1 MSDELFLVRH
11 AETEHNVSGITQ
23 GWSDSALSPRGQ
35 AQVIALAA
43 RVAQLKP
50 DALFCSPLERAMS
63 TARPI
68 AEATGLE
75 IVSLD
80 DLREMN
86 YGRWEGQSFR
96 DIRVHDADAAR
107 RWFEDP
113 DAPCPG
119 GESHNDVRERM
130 IRAFAA
136 AASSARP
143 VIVTHGTAIRIGA
156 TVLLDAPVTISR
168 HLAQDNASINVFV
181 RRGERMVLKLW
192 NDTSHCS
199 EGRGQKAEGRN

>member
-1 MSDELFLVRH
+1 VSDELFLVRH
-11 AETEHNVSGITQ
+11 GETVHNVSGITQ
-23 GWSDSALSPRGQ
+23 GWSDSALSERGF
-35 AQVIALAA
+35 AQVRALAA

-50 DALFCSPLERAMS
+50 DAIFCSPLERAMS

-75 IVSLD
+75 IVALD

-96 DIRVHDADAAR
+96 DIRANDADAAR
-107 RWFEDP
+107 RWMEDP
-113 DAPCPG
+113 DCPCPG

-130 IRAFAA
+130 VRAFAVA
-136 AASSARP
+136 AGSARP

-156 TVLLDAPVTISR
+156 TVLLNAPVALSR
-168 HLAQDNASINVFV
+168 HLAQDNASINVFS
-181 RRGERMVLKLW
+181 RRGERMLLKLW
-192 NDTSHCS
+192 NDTSHCV
-199 EGRGQKAEGRN
+199 ER

>member
-1 MSDELFLVRH
+1 MSDELVLVRH
-11 AETEHNVSGITQ
+11 GETLHNVSGITQ
-23 GWSDSALSPRGQ
+23 GWSDSALSDRGN
-35 AQVIALAA
+35 AQVHALAA

-75 IVSLD
+75 IVALD

-96 DIRVHDADAAR
+96 DIRANDADAAR
-107 RWFEDP
+107 RWMEDP
-113 DAPCPG
+113 DCPCPG
-119 GESHNDVRERM
+119 GESHNDVRERLV
-130 IRAFAA
+130 RAFAA
-136 AASSARP
+136 AAGSARP

-156 TVLLDAPVTISR
+156 TVLLGTPVSLSR
-168 HLAQDNASINVFV
+168 QLAQDNASINHFV

-192 NDTSHCS
+192 NDTSHY
-199 EGRGQKAEGRN
+199 Q

>member
-1 MSDELFLVRH
+1 MTQELFLIRH
-11 AETEHNVSGITQ
+11 GETVHNVSGITQ
-23 GWSDSALSPRGQ
+23 GWSDSALSERGN
-35 AQVIALAA
+35 AQVRALAA

-50 DALFCSPLERAMS
+50 DAIYCSTLERAMS

-75 IVSLD
+75 IIALE

-96 DIRVHDADAAR
+96 DIRANDAETAR
-107 RWFEDP
+107 RWMDDP

-119 GESHNDVRERM
+119 GESHNDVRARLV
-130 IRAFAA
+130 RAFAA
-136 AASSARP
+136 ASGSARP

-156 TVLLDAPVTISR
+156 TVLLNAPMSISR
-168 HLAQDNASINVFV
+168 HLAQDNASINHFI
-181 RRGERMVLKLW
+181 RRGERMILKLW
-192 NDTSHCS
+192 NDTSHCGGMMNV
-199 EGRGQKAEGRN
+199 E

>member
-1 MSDELFLVRH
+1 VSDQLVLVRH
-11 AETEHNVSGITQ
+11 GETVHNVSGITQ
-23 GWSDSALSPRGQ
+23 GWSDSALSDRGN
-35 AQVIALAA
+35 AQVHALAA
-43 RVAQLKP
+43 RVVRLKP

-75 IVSLD
+75 IVALD

-96 DIRVHDADAAR
+96 DIRANDADAAR
-107 RWFEDP
+107 RWMEDP
-113 DAPCPG
+113 DCPCPG
-119 GESHNDVRERM
+119 GESHNDVRERLV
-130 IRAFAA
+130 RAFAA
-136 AASSARP
+136 AAGSARP

-156 TVLLDAPVTISR
+156 TILLDAPMVLSR
-168 HLAQDNASINVFV
+168 HLAQDNASINLFV

-192 NDTSHCS
+192 NDTSHY
-199 EGRGQKAEGRN
+199 Q